1 MRTLSESERRK
12 EGGNSCRNLFLFKTP
27 DPEVSYQVSAQT
39 RDLFCDQSMRCYDRA
54 RLARLSARLSEHE
67 TLGEC
72 EFSSR
77 RH

>member
-1 MRTLSESERRK
+1 MPTLSESERRK

-27 DPEVSYQVSAQT
+27 DSEVWYQMSAQT
-39 RDLFCDQSMRCYDRA
+39 RDLFCDQSVRCFDRA